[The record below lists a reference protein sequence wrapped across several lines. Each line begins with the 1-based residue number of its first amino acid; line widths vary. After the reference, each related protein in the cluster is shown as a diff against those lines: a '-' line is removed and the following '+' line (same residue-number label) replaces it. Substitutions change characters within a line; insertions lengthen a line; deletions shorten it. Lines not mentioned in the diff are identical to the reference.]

1 MKIGDEDD
9 EHQFRI
15 FLFMIAHVVLHEITH
30 LFITYVTQGREPTPP
45 RVNAQAVLG
54 YGDVLQDEG
63 EAGLALEVELFG
75 GTINYFRDPVRGSSE
90 GQVCHG
96 WFALVKSLLAL

>member
-1 MKIGDEDD
+1 MLAVHANMRFGDEDS

-30 LFITYVTQGREPTPP
+30 LFITYLTQGRELTPP
-45 RVNAQAVLG
+45 RVNAQTMLG
-54 YGDVLQDEG
+54 YGDVLRDEG

-75 GTINYFRDPVRGSSE
+75 GTINYFHVPADGSSE
-90 GQVCHG
+90 GQVCLG
-96 WFALVKSLLAL
+96 